1 MARWLVVV
9 AVVQGCAVDPSGIP
23 ASGEPDGAVD
33 LGVSPSDLGDG
44 DGGPADVG
52 PPPDMPD
59 CVPSP
64 ETCNGIND
72 DCDLAIDED
81 VTVGMACDGDGD
93 GCMDG
98 RTACLGGTE
107 RCLDEP
113 EQVGFAC
120 DGTDADDVAEGRWE
134 CLGTALFC
142 SGDCLST
149 AETCNRRDDDCNGQ
163 VDEGGVC
170 SDEADSCRL
179 IRRGDTDAIYLVC
192 TEGPGAGDG
201 WDEAQ
206 SECARGGY
214 ALAQIDDEAERA
226 WLYGQAGVGEWW
238 VGARTD
244 RADAAGRQD
253 TSTWTWRPAG
263 APVASGLW
271 YDNEPSGDGSCGH
284 LAQGLGGA
292 LNDIP
297 CATSFN
303 YLCEGRIVP

>member
-1 MARWLVVV
+1 MARWLVLV
-9 AVVQGCAVDPSGIP
+9 AIVQGCAVDPSGLP
-23 ASGEPDGAVD
+23 GSSDSDGAVD
-33 LGVSPSDLGDG
+33 FGTSPSDLGGG
-44 DGGPADVG
+44 DTGPADLG
-52 PPPDMPD
+52 LPPDMPG
-59 CVPSP
+59 CVPRP
-64 ETCNGIND
+64 ETCNGTND

-81 VTVGMACDGDGD
+81 VTVGEACDGDGD

-98 RTACLGGTE
+98 RTACLGGVE
-107 RCLDEP
+107 RCLDDE
-113 EQVGFAC
+113 ERVGFAC

-134 CLGTALFC
+134 CLGNALFC
-142 SGDCLST
+142 SGDCVST
-149 AETCNRRDDDCNGQ
+149 AEVCNRRDDDCNGR

-170 SDEADSCRL
+170 SDEADSCVP
-179 IRRGDTDAIYLVC
+179 IRRGDTDAIYLIC
-192 TEGPGAGDG
+192 TEAAGAGDG

-214 ALAQIDDEAERA
+214 TLAQIDDEAERA

-263 APVASGLW
+263 APVATELW
-271 YDNEPSGDGSCGH
+271 YENEPSGDGSCAH
-284 LAQGLGGA
+284 LAQGFGGA

-297 CATSFN
+297 CATSYN